1 MSSGFSAPYPAR
13 IEKLSEIPI
22 LILSGRHDTST
33 KAAMDGL
40 VASPFTQHNLRI
52 LKDRHGVTFLR
63 RLGQRSIFK
72 LVKHVAVC
80 GRAAAFSI
88 LPMFAKG
95 IEIWGFPGLLNIF
108 LDHRSAP
115 TGGRS

>member
-1 MSSGFSAPYPAR
+1 MSSSSAAPSPAR

-22 LILSGRHDTST
+22 VILLGQHDTST
-33 KAAMDGL
+33 KAAMDDL
-40 VASPFTQHNLRI
+40 VAPLFTQHNPRI
-52 LKDRHGVTFLR
+52 LKDGHSVTFLR

-80 GRAAAFSI
+80 SRAAAFSI
-88 LPMFAKG
+88 PPMFAKG
-95 IEIWGFPGLLNIF
+95 IEIRGFPGLLNIF
-108 LDHRSAP
+108 LDHGSAL